1 MKRFFLL
8 MFVGMTTIST
18 ALAQRT
24 VKGTVVE
31 QDSREAVIQATVSLL
46 KADSTVVSNTL
57 TNMSGSFSLTAPK
70 DANYIVRITY
80 VGFKTYT
87 KRVTIADGKGVSM
100 GTITM
105 APDAIMLK
113 GVTATAHVDKVQSK
127 GDTLIYNADAYRTP
141 EGSVVEELVKR
152 LPGAEVDDNGNIKI
166 NGKQVTKIKVDN

>member
-87 KRVTIADGKGVSM
+87 KRVTIADGKV
-100 GTITM
+100 
-105 APDAIMLK
+105 
-113 GVTATAHVDKVQSK
+113 
-127 GDTLIYNADAYRTP
+127 
-141 EGSVVEELVKR
+141 
-152 LPGAEVDDNGNIKI
+152 
-166 NGKQVTKIKVDN
+166 